1 MAGEIGMEAV
11 DVRLGVACHRQD
23 RRFHLQHIALGEEAA
38 HQRIERGALLQR
50 AQQGL
55 AHRMP
60 SGRGWSSGR
69 VSRSRVSSM

>member
-1 MAGEIGMEAV
+1 MRARRQAGFTY
-11 DVRLGVACHRQD
+11 LGLIILV
-23 RRFHLQHIALGEEAA
+23 FIVGLVGAA
-38 HQRIERGALLQR
+38 TLKVGALLQR